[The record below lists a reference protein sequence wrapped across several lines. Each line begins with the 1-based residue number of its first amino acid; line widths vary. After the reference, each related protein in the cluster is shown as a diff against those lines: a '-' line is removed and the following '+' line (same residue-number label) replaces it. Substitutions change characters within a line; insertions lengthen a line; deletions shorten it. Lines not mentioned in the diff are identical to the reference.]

1 MSARVFSR
9 NSAFICARARYDNS
23 EKLGY
28 SSESESTTAQESE
41 LTVSWFS
48 VRAHFTLAAT
58 IQLDSTLAAGLGTR
72 IMMYLDWLSTMLRV
86 DRRWLHAVPGFTA
99 DIYSY
104 NIIIMIILHCV
115 TVVEHFEQNLYY

>member
-72 IMMYLDWLSTMLRV
+72 IYDVPRLAQYNAACRQALAACSPRFYY
-86 DRRWLHAVPGFTA
+86 AVFKHRNTGCCLVL
-99 DIYSY
+99 I
-104 NIIIMIILHCV
+104 
-115 TVVEHFEQNLYY
+115 

>member
-1 MSARVFSR
+1 MASVGKFCACCVSARVFSR
-9 NSAFICARARYDNS
+9 NSAFICARARDDNS

-58 IQLDSTLAAGLGTR
+58 IQLDSTLATGLGTR

-86 DRRWLHAVPGFTA
+86 DRRWLQSQVLLR
-99 DIYSY
+99 S
-104 NIIIMIILHCV
+104 V
-115 TVVEHFEQNLYY
+115 